1 MSQHQSFVRFEHDVQ
16 HHFRDQLNHAQSPED
31 ARKAF
36 ELAMRRMLVAACGE
50 QLRIYDDDIAL
61 QPAAE
66 PHFSLSERLAKA
78 SELVAARQDS
88 DLDAI
93 FRRLAES
100 AARRYQQLEQHP
112 VRLQA
117 RIQQAH

>member
-1 MSQHQSFVRFEHDVQ
+1 MSQHLSFVRFEHDVQ

-78 SELVAARQDS
+78 S

-93 FRRLAES
+93 FHRLAES
-100 AARRYQQLEQHP
+100 AVRRYQQLEQHP

-117 RIQQAH
+117 RIQRAH